1 MKTVVGLFRNSAD
14 AERAVDAL
22 EDAGFVEDDFSI
34 VARDN
39 VIETDY
45 DYDDD
50 DEHVDAGEG
59 AAVGAAGGATVGGV
73 TGLLMG
79 LGAIAIPGIGPVLA
93 AGTLATALGSA
104 VAGAGIG
111 AAAGAVTGG
120 LVGALMDAGVPEED
134 AHFYAEGVR
143 RGNVLVSVHADDS
156 RASIATGILRQANA
170 IDVNTQ
176 RDAWR
181 AEGWERFDETSPPM
195 AGFYPRS

>member
-22 EDAGFVEDDFSI
+22 EDAGFVSDDFSI

-39 VIETDY
+39 VIETDRM
-45 DYDDD
+45 DY
-50 DEHVDAGEG
+50 DEHVDASEG
-59 AAVGAAGGATVGGV
+59 AAVGAVGGATVGGL

-79 LGAIAIPGIGPVLA
+79 LGALAIPGIGPVLA

-104 VAGAGIG
+104 LAGAGIG

-120 LVGALMDAGVPEED
+120 LVGALMDVGLPEED

-143 RGNVLVSVHADDS
+143 RGGVLVTVHADDT
-156 RASIATGILRQANA
+156 RASIATGIMRQANA
-170 IDVNTQ
+170 VDVNAE
-176 RDAWR
+176 REAWQ
-181 AEGWERFDETSPPM
+181 AEGWEHFDETAPPV
-195 AGFYPRS
+195 AGIYSHR

>member
-22 EDAGFVEDDFSI
+22 EDAGFVSDDFSV

-45 DYDDD
+45 DDDD
-50 DEHVDAGEG
+50 HVGAGEG
-59 AAVGAAGGATVGGV
+59 AAVGAIGGATVGGL

-79 LGAIAIPGIGPVLA
+79 LGVLAIPGIGPVLA

-104 VAGAGIG
+104 AAGAGIG
-111 AAAGAVTGG
+111 AATGAVTGG
-120 LVGALMDAGVPEED
+120 LIGALMDVGIPEED

-143 RGNVLVSVHADDS
+143 RGGVLVTVHADDT
-156 RASIATGILRQANA
+156 RASLATGIMHQANA
-170 IDVNTQ
+170 VDVNTQ

-181 AEGWERFDETSPPM
+181 AEGWERFDETAPPV
-195 AGFYPRS
+195 AGIYPHR

>member
-22 EDAGFVEDDFSI
+22 EDAGFVSDDFSI

-45 DYDDD
+45 MDDD
-50 DEHVDAGEG
+50 DHVGAGEG
-59 AAVGAAGGATVGGV
+59 AAVGAVGGATVGGL

-79 LGAIAIPGIGPVLA
+79 LGALAIPGIGPVLA

-104 VAGAGIG
+104 AAGAGIG

-120 LVGALMDAGVPEED
+120 VVGALMDVGIPEED
-134 AHFYAEGVR
+134 AHFYAEGIR
-143 RGNVLVSVHADDS
+143 RGGVLVTVHADDN
-156 RASIATGILRQANA
+156 RASLATGIMRQANA
-170 IDVNTQ
+170 VDVNAERET
-176 RDAWR
+176 WR
-181 AEGWERFDETSPPM
+181 AEGWEHFDETAPPV
-195 AGFYPRS
+195 AGIYPQR